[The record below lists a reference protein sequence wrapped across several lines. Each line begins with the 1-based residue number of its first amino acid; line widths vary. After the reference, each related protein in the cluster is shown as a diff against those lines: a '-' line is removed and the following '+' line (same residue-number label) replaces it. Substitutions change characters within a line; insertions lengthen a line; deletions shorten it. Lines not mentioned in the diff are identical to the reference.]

1 MEKRM
6 HNINIKTIFIEK
18 NLADENYGSSKV
30 EISKVQSA
38 TWVRDGVQYQLLQTD
53 STLSRDELTAMVEEI
68 LNK

>member
-1 MEKRM
+1 M

-38 TWVRDGVQYQLLQTD
+38 TWVRDGVQYQLQTD